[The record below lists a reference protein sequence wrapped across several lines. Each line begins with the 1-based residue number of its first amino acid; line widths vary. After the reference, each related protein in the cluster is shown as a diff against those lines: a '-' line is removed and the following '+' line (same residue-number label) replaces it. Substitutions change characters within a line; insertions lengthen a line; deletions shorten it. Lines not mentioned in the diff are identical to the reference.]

1 MWSVLEVLGGID
13 LSRGLY
19 QVVDGLSAK
28 RADQVDE
35 QLDDENNQ
43 DKRGHDGRVG
53 AALWLVIL
61 VRCLVFVSVL
71 VWKFG
76 FLLES
81 VMRDVTSLREHLM
94 CRPRE
99 LESWR
104 GTPPPLVIPSHHS
117 ASICSLLSGGGHF
130 TITTTPSLTLK

>member
-35 QLDDENNQ
+35 QLDDEHYQNE
-43 DKRGHDGRVG
+43 RGHGVSWYRSMAG
-53 AALWLVIL
+53 CF

-71 VWKFG
+71 LWKFG

-81 VMRDVTSLREHLM
+81 VMRDVTSLREHA
-94 CRPRE
+94 CVQAPR
-99 LESWR
+99 
-104 GTPPPLVIPSHHS
+104 T
-117 ASICSLLSGGGHF
+117 
-130 TITTTPSLTLK
+130 